1 MTSPS
6 SSATAQIT
14 QEADPSLTGRLQ
26 LRTARRAD
34 GRTVAA
40 EQFSSGALRVLRPH
54 YQDASGQALITVVNP
69 GGGFLGADRYV
80 VEYDG
85 GPGSSALLTTQS
97 ATKIYRTPQG
107 PARQHTKVRLAAGA
121 LLESVPD
128 QLIAYRDAQFVQ
140 RTDVDLHPEAC
151 YFAAEVI
158 TPGWSPDAEPFTYQ
172 EVRLHTIIR
181 CGGTPLLWDNLVL
194 RPGTTDPR
202 DLGWLEGRSHCASVV
217 VAGPGV
223 DRRCLD
229 LIREL
234 VDGFAGVRVGASL
247 LSRPGLVLRA
257 LGQDTGT
264 LTELIRQV
272 GTVIRAEAWPGNAP
286 SSWDLRKY

>member
-1 MTSPS
+1 MTSGP
-6 SSATAQIT
+6 AVGQIA
-14 QEADPSLTGRLQ
+14 QEAEPSWTGRLQ
-26 LRTARRAD
+26 LRTVRRAD

-54 YQDASGQALITVVNP
+54 YPDGSGQALITVVNP

-80 VEYDG
+80 IEYDG

-97 ATKIYRTPQG
+97 ATKVYRTPQG
-107 PARQHTKVRLAAGA
+107 PARQHQKIRLAAGA

-128 QLIAYRDAQFVQ
+128 QLIAYRDAEFVQ

-151 YFAAEVI
+151 YFAAEVV

-172 EVRLHTIIR
+172 EVRLQTIIR

-194 RPGTTDPR
+194 RPSTTNPR
-202 DLGWLEGRSHCASVV
+202 DLGWLEGRSHCASVIA
-217 VAGPGV
+217 AGPGV

-229 LIREL
+229 LLREL
-234 VDGFAGVRVGASL
+234 ADAFDGVHVGASL

-272 GTVIRAEAWPGNAP
+272 GTVIRAEAWPGTAP
-286 SSWDLRKY
+286 KTWDLRKY